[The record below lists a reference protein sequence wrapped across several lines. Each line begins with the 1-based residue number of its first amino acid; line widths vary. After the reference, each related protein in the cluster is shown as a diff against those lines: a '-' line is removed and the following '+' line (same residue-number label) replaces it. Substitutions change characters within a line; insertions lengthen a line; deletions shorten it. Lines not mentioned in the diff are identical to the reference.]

1 MDEGTPRPEKG
12 KRKANEKSEEPGL
25 QENGRSLGTRILDS
39 TTGLMSDFTTG
50 SNGELASMLAS
61 SSAMGGK
68 SQGASTSTGD
78 SAWRD
83 RTNAPQL
90 QTDGSSSRLQNPNIY
105 DSFRSLHVKT
115 PIDPQMDAFMT
126 DTTFHSNLD
135 GNAGGSASAWSK
147 QFNTGAISDTTRHNS
162 DMNGHHNGAYIP
174 EIHDGAEVTQLLSGP
189 TIIAGTDAMDMDM
202 TEDLTQEQVNNL
214 FPQNFTPAEQQMVD
228 HMRSTLPPAPTHKP
242 IDSLNLRPERRI
254 EIEIQ
259 DLAASLET
267 GLDNF
272 LDSPALRE
280 RWLSEWNDVLNS
292 YVDEVWG
299 ELLPEVQTART
310 QLEEVRIGGNSLDSK
325 AIERLKM
332 ILGHVSQQGLPDIQP
347 PTKRARRAWSGE
359 QDVSG
364 KPEFHCPW
372 ITCHEV
378 CLDVCSRRGDE
389 VLT

>member
-1 MDEGTPRPEKG
+1 MDEGIPRPEKG
-12 KRKANEKSEEPGL
+12 KRKANENGEESGP

-39 TTGLMSDFTTG
+39 AAGLMSNFATG
-50 SNGELASMLAS
+50 SNGELASILAS

-68 SQGASTSTGD
+68 SQGATTSTGD

-83 RTNAPQL
+83 RINAPQL
-90 QTDGSSSRLQNPNIY
+90 QTDGGSSRLQNPNIY

-115 PIDPQMDAFMT
+115 PIDPEMDAFMT

-135 GNAGGSASAWSK
+135 GNAGGTASAWSN
-147 QFNTGAISDTTRHNS
+147 QFNTSTGSDTSRHNN

-174 EIHDGAEVTQLLSGP
+174 EIHDGAEVTQLLSDP
-189 TIIAGTDAMDMDM
+189 TLLAGTDAMDMDM
-202 TEDLTQEQVNNL
+202 TEDLTQEQINDL
-214 FPQNFTPAEQQMVD
+214 FPQNFTPTEQQMVD
-228 HMRSTLPPAPTHKP
+228 HMRSALPPAPTHKP
-242 IDSLNLRPERRI
+242 ILFDSLNLRPTQRVDI
-254 EIEIQ
+254 AIQ

-267 GLDNF
+267 GLDSSLF
-272 LDSPALRE
+272 ATPALRE
-280 RWLSEWNDVLNS
+280 RWFSEWNDVLNS

-332 ILGHVSQQGLPDIQP
+332 ILGHVSQQGPPDIQP

-359 QDVSG
+359 HDVSA

-378 CLDVCSRRGDE
+378 CLDVCPR
-389 VLT
+389 